1 MTAVPGRLV
10 KKELGKLIVAALLA
24 GKVDLD
30 TLSRIEKEIDVS
42 KYTTSDPDTIIAA
55 VEAGLVGEQ
64 VGSVALGFEDEEYK
78 NARADH
84 AERIKR
90 IAESQG
96 AAPGANPAARGVKDL
111 AVDTRGGE
119 TEKAESRETDLQ
131 PTTRRRT
138 RGKGKRTRR
147 KTNAD

>member
-1 MTAVPGRLV
+1 
-10 KKELGKLIVAALLA
+10 LLA

-30 TLSRIEKEIDVS
+30 TLERIEKEIDVS

-64 VGSVALGFEDEEYK
+64 VGSVALGFEDDEYMK
-78 NARADH
+78 ARADH

-96 AAPGANPAARGVKDL
+96 AVSGAAPDANPAARGVKDL
-111 AVDTRGGE
+111 AVDVQGGKM
-119 TEKAESRETDLQ
+119 EKAESRETDLQ

-138 RGKGKRTRR
+138 RGKGKRNRR